1 MLYHFFNYRS
11 SYMKE
16 GASGMSVIE
25 IGYPSGFS
33 ADPKSVSSHL
43 LLKRVEEG
51 DKKIGKDEL
60 CFRVTMERVGLVAG
74 AQPVPVKVYDYY
86 EPGRGSCW
94 KILNRRP

>member
-1 MLYHFFNYRS
+1 
-11 SYMKE
+11 MKE

-51 DKKIGKDEL
+51 DKKVILYLDEEHIVRIWII
-60 CFRVTMERVGLVAG
+60 FYFKNV
-74 AQPVPVKVYDYY
+74 
-86 EPGRGSCW
+86 
-94 KILNRRP
+94 